1 MNDEFSAVD
10 VSKANETTSEPVVN
24 TNVGGGSGGYR
35 IRRLRCCTR
44 DGGWLALRSLPA
56 GAASKHRA
64 LRPLRRFV
72 VSGTEKARCQRVSWG
87 PCEHERGKRG
97 NDGRSWRSRGLR
109 CWTSDGGCL
118 ALRSRRAD
126 GGSKP
131 PRGALVNDRRLER
144 RGKRRG
150 CDRVRCGPGR

>member
-1 MNDEFSAVD
+1 MSSLPLTCRKLMRRHHNRLLTRTWEAGR
-10 VSKANETTSEPVVN
+10 
-24 TNVGGGSGGYR
+24 VGTGSGVCGAVR
-35 IRRLRCCTR
+35 EMEVGWPSGASLR
-44 DGGWLALRSLPA
+44 

-144 RGKRRG
+144 RGKSVKY
-150 CDRVRCGPGR
+150 RV